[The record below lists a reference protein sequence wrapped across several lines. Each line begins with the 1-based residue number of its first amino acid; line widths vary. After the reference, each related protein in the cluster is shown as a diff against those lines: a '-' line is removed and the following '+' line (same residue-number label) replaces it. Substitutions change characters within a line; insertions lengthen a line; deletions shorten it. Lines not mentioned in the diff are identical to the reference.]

1 MAKIAIDAGHYLYE
15 PGRHCSKPWDPNQT
29 KEWVLNDRVADELEV
44 LLRSA
49 GHQTKR
55 MDDTTGEVLTNIY
68 QRADMANDWGAD
80 YYISIHHNGG
90 INGGKGGGT
99 VVYVCPGAGSTTV
112 KAQKAIYNHAIARC
126 NLKGN
131 RSNPIAQAAYVVLT
145 YTHMPAALIECGF
158 MDAPADIPYI
168 IDPEWS
174 KKMALGIA
182 EGICEVYGGTVKE
195 SAVSKP
201 VVKEETSEPVEKKS
215 IEEVAKEVLAGKW
228 GNGDARKK
236 KLAAA
241 GYDYAA
247 VQAKVN
253 ELKGV
258 KPEATAKPEE
268 DKNNNVVIAK
278 DYAAGKSNGI
288 KGTYKVIAPSGLNV
302 RHGAGTTK
310 AVMVTIPKE
319 TKVTCYG
326 FYTKVGSDLWYYVSF
341 DYKGV
346 TYQGFCSCAW
356 LAKA

>member
-29 KEWVLNDRVADELEV
+29 KEWVLNDRVADALEV
-44 LLRSA
+44 YLQSA
-49 GHQTKR
+49 GHTTKR

-68 QRADMANDWGAD
+68 ERADMANDWGAD

-99 VVYVCPGAGSTTV
+99 VVFVCPGAGSTTV

-131 RSNPIAQAAYVVLT
+131 RSNPMPQTAFVVLT

-158 MDAPADIPYI
+158 MDAPDDIPYI

-182 EGICEVYGGTVKE
+182 EGICEVFGGTVKAD
-195 SAVSKP
+195 AVASKP
-201 VVKEETSEPVEKKS
+201 VVNDEPKKS
-215 IEEVAKEVLAGKW
+215 IEEIAKEVLAGKW
-228 GNGDARKK
+228 GNGEDRKK

-258 KPEATAKPEE
+258 KPEATAKPEA
-268 DKNNNVVIAK
+268 DKDKNVVIAK
-278 DYAAGKSNGI
+278 DYAASKSDGI
-288 KGTYKVIAPSGLNV
+288 KGTYKVIAPSGLNL
-302 RHGAGTTK
+302 RHGAGTAK
-310 AVMVTIPKE
+310 ALMVTIPNG

-326 FYTKVGSDLWYYVSF
+326 YYTKVGSDLWYYVSF
-341 DYKGV
+341 KLNGM
-346 TYQGFCSCAW
+346 TYQGFCICSW
-356 LAKA
+356 LARV

>member
-15 PGRHCSKPWDPNQT
+15 PGRHCFKPWDPNQT
-29 KEWVLNDRVADELEV
+29 KEWVLNDRVADALEV
-44 LLRSA
+44 YLRSA
-49 GHQTKR
+49 GHTTKR

-90 INGGKGGGT
+90 IKGGTGGGT
-99 VVYVCPGAGSTTV
+99 VVFVCPGAGSTTV

-131 RSNPIAQAAYVVLT
+131 RSNPMPQTAFVVLT

-174 KKMALGIA
+174 KKMALAIA
-182 EGICEVYGGTVKE
+182 EGICEVFGGTVKAD
-195 SAVSKP
+195 AVASKP
-201 VVKEETSEPVEKKS
+201 VINEEPKKS
-215 IEEVAKEVLAGKW
+215 LEEVAKEVLAGKW
-228 GNGDARKK
+228 GNGTDRKK

-258 KPEATAKPEE
+258 KPEVTSKPEV
-268 DKNNNVVIAK
+268 DKDENVKIAN
-278 DYAAGKSNGI
+278 DYAAGKSDGI
-288 KGTYKVIAPSGLNV
+288 KGTYKVIAPSGLNL
-302 RHGAGTTK
+302 RHGAGTSK
-310 AVMVTIPKE
+310 ALMVTIPNG

-326 FYTKVGSDLWYYVSF
+326 YYTKVGNDLWYYVSF
-341 DYKGV
+341 KLNGM
-346 TYQGFCSCAW
+346 TYQGFCICSW
-356 LAKA
+356 LARV

>member
-1 MAKIAIDAGHYLYE
+1 MAKIAIDPGHYLYE
-15 PGRHCSKPWDPNQT
+15 PGRHCFAPWDPNKT
-29 KEWVLNDRVADELEV
+29 KEWVLNDRVADALEV
-44 LLRSA
+44 YLKSA
-49 GHQTKR
+49 GHTTKR
-55 MDDTTGEVLTNIY
+55 MDDVTGEKLINIY
-68 QRADMANDWGAD
+68 QRADIANDWGAD

-99 VVYVCPGAGSTTV
+99 VVYVCPGAGATTV
-112 KAQKAIYNHAIARC
+112 KAQKAIYEHAIARG
-126 NLKGN
+126 NLRGN

-174 KKMALGIA
+174 KKIALGIA
-182 EGICEVYGGTVKE
+182 EGICEVFGGTVKAD
-195 SAVSKP
+195 AVASKP
-201 VVKEETSEPVEKKS
+201 VENESASKEEKKS

-228 GNGDARKK
+228 GNGEDRKK

-253 ELKGV
+253 EIKGV

-268 DKNNNVVIAK
+268 DKDDNVKIAT

-288 KGTYKVIAPSGLNV
+288 KGKYKVIAPSGLNV
-302 RHGAGTTK
+302 RHGAGTNK
-310 AVMVTIPKE
+310 AVMVTIPKD

-326 FYTKVGSDLWYYVSF
+326 FYTKVGNDLWYYVSF
-341 DYKGV
+341 TFNGV
-346 TYQGFCSCAW
+346 AYQGFCSCDW